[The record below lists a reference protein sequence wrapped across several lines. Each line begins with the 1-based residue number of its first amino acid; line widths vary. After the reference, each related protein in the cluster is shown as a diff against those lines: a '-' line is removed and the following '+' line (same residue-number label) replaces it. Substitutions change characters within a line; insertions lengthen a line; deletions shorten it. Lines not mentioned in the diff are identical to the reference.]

1 MSFRHACPG
10 IAGALFLLTAMAA
23 PADPF
28 RDHDGQ
34 LPPPSQYSGPSF
46 RLSHAYPS
54 GLPAPRMPWR
64 TAIGNV
70 PISTGNAAAYTQ
82 ALKDSIARDMV
93 ALLAND
99 GDWDAGSRGWYHD
112 PWLGSQRE
120 AIHGMLVGLEQVD
133 NALFPKSGLAKPF
146 TTYVVTYYNRIG
158 AQTLGRIWRD
168 PQAPQLGGG
177 ATQYADGSV
186 TVKLAFTTAGPQ
198 AWPAMRGA
206 LSWPIMMAANATTGH
221 FGRPTLAP
229 AYLMQ
234 ADIVVKDSQS
244 APQTGWV
251 FTTLVY
257 DRDTRPG
264 SRGVWDQ
271 MVPLGAQWGND
282 PQVDSAANA
291 GAALLETWVNP
302 QAPLYALETLGWGG
316 RLSGPNDHGVNDISV
331 AAEGKRTLT
340 RRAGN
345 SSCLS
350 CHGASQWNAAHPGKG
365 MASFMMPLV
374 GPGRGPAQGR
384 RALSRF
390 ACARLG
396 GLAALVPEP
405 ARHRADGP
413 RQHPG
418 RLRPGADLPRAAGLA
433 RGQERQGACAA
444 EAGRGRDGGAAGVM
458 LEMAKKRRPAGR
470 LPLCAKRISAI

>member
-221 FGRPTLAP
+221 FGRPTPAP

-251 FTTLVY
+251 FTTRSTTATPV
-257 DRDTRPG
+257 RAAAGSGTRWCRWARSGATIRRSTARPMPARRSLKPG
-264 SRGVWDQ
+264 STRRRPCTRSRRW
-271 MVPLGAQWGND
+271 
-282 PQVDSAANA
+282 A
-291 GAALLETWVNP
+291 GAGACR
-302 QAPLYALETLGWGG
+302 G
-316 RLSGPNDHGVNDISV
+316 RTITASTTSRWQPRASGP
-331 AAEGKRTLT
+331 
-340 RRAGN
+340 
-345 SSCLS
+345 
-350 CHGASQWNAAHPGKG
+350 
-365 MASFMMPLV
+365 
-374 GPGRGPAQGR
+374 
-384 RALSRF
+384 
-390 ACARLG
+390 
-396 GLAALVPEP
+396 
-405 ARHRADGP
+405 
-413 RQHPG
+413 
-418 RLRPGADLPRAAGLA
+418 
-433 RGQERQGACAA
+433 
-444 EAGRGRDGGAAGVM
+444 
-458 LEMAKKRRPAGR
+458 
-470 LPLCAKRISAI
+470 